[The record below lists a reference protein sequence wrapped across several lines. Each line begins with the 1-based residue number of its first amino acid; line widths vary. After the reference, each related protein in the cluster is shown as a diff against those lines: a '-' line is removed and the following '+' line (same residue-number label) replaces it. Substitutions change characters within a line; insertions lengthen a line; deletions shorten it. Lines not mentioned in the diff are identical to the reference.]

1 MSDKF
6 MLQEYI
12 NAYGHIEND
21 GELVV
26 EDEYLSIMKENE
38 NGIGYLKVKKCDYG
52 KTNYCESAP

>member
-1 MSDKF
+1 